1 MRRVGV
7 GPDALTTCVIERA
20 ILALAQYLRRWVNL
34 LLPRWPLT
42 RMGLPLARFSES
54 AAMVRLGTVTFKPP
68 RPPLAN
74 RCSLRVK
81 FKKTGVTTMAGKA
94 LRKRILA
101 DVAKNGGAEYI
112 FDRLSSGTT
121 LTAMAKE
128 FECSREYLRN
138 SLHTVPEYK
147 TALEN
152 AKLTAADALVEQGLE
167 MVDALDGG
175 SSTQEIAA
183 TREKVQWRKFM
194 AGSYN
199 QERYGNRP
207 QTNVTISVSDMH
219 LDALRKV
226 NADLAQ
232 INAEDRQREAM
243 AIDADYEDVTD
254 E

>member
-1 MRRVGV
+1 MVITQ
-7 GPDALTTCVIERA
+7 TTA
-20 ILALAQYLRRWVNL
+20 S
-34 LLPRWPLT
+34 
-42 RMGLPLARFSES
+42 ARS
-54 AAMVRLGTVTFKPP
+54 P

-81 FKKTGVTTMAGKA
+81 FKKTGVNTMAGKA
-94 LRKRILA
+94 LRKKILA
-101 DVAKNGGAEYI
+101 EVAKNGGAEYI

-147 TALEN
+147 AAMES

-232 INAEDRQREAM
+232 IDAEDRQREAM

-254 E
+254 EQ

>member
-1 MRRVGV
+1 
-7 GPDALTTCVIERA
+7 
-20 ILALAQYLRRWVNL
+20 
-34 LLPRWPLT
+34 
-42 RMGLPLARFSES
+42 
-54 AAMVRLGTVTFKPP
+54 
-68 RPPLAN
+68 
-74 RCSLRVK
+74 
-81 FKKTGVTTMAGKA
+81 MAGKA

-101 DVAKNGGAEYI
+101 EVAKNGGAEYI

-121 LTAMAKE
+121 VTAMAKE
-128 FECSREYLRN
+128 FKCSREYLRN

-147 TALEN
+147 AAMES

-226 NADLAQ
+226 NSDLAQ
-232 INAEDRQREAM
+232 IDAEDRQREAS
-243 AIDADYEDVTD
+243 AIEADYEDVSD

>member
-1 MRRVGV
+1 
-7 GPDALTTCVIERA
+7 
-20 ILALAQYLRRWVNL
+20 
-34 LLPRWPLT
+34 
-42 RMGLPLARFSES
+42 
-54 AAMVRLGTVTFKPP
+54 
-68 RPPLAN
+68 
-74 RCSLRVK
+74 
-81 FKKTGVTTMAGKA
+81 MAGKA
-94 LRKRILA
+94 LQKRILS
-101 DVAKNGGAEYI
+101 DVTKQGGAEYL
-112 FDRLSSGTT
+112 FEYFSSGGT
-121 LTAMAKE
+121 MAQLATHY
-128 FECSREYLRN
+128 ECSRGYV
-138 SLHTVPEYK
+138 STALHKVPEY
-147 TALEN
+147 TAVINKARQE
-152 AKLTAADALVEQGLE
+152 AADALVEQGLE

-232 INAEDRQREAM
+232 IDAEDRQREAM

-254 E
+254 EQ

>member
-1 MRRVGV
+1 
-7 GPDALTTCVIERA
+7 
-20 ILALAQYLRRWVNL
+20 
-34 LLPRWPLT
+34 
-42 RMGLPLARFSES
+42 
-54 AAMVRLGTVTFKPP
+54 
-68 RPPLAN
+68 
-74 RCSLRVK
+74 
-81 FKKTGVTTMAGKA
+81 
-94 LRKRILA
+94 
-101 DVAKNGGAEYI
+101 
-112 FDRLSSGTT
+112 
-121 LTAMAKE
+121 MAKE

-147 TALEN
+147 AAMES

-232 INAEDRQREAM
+232 IDAEDRQREAS
-243 AIDADYEDVTD
+243 AIEADYEDVTD

>member
-7 GPDALTTCVIERA
+7 GPDALTICGIEPATLVRV
-20 ILALAQYLRRWVNL
+20 QSLRRWASFL
-34 LLPRWPLT
+34 LLRWLL
-42 RMGLPLARFSES
+42 MHMALLLARSSAS
-54 AAMVRLGTVTFKPP
+54 AATALQALVIGSPP

-74 RCSLRVK
+74 LCSLRVK
-81 FKKTGVTTMAGKA
+81 FEKTGVTTMAGKA

-101 DVAKNGGAEYI
+101 EVAKNGGAEYI

-121 LTAMAKE
+121 VTAMAKE

-147 TALEN
+147 AAMEN

-232 INAEDRQREAM
+232 IDAEDRQREAS
-243 AIDADYEDVTD
+243 AIEADYEDVTD

>member
-1 MRRVGV
+1 
-7 GPDALTTCVIERA
+7 
-20 ILALAQYLRRWVNL
+20 
-34 LLPRWPLT
+34 
-42 RMGLPLARFSES
+42 
-54 AAMVRLGTVTFKPP
+54 
-68 RPPLAN
+68 
-74 RCSLRVK
+74 
-81 FKKTGVTTMAGKA
+81 MAGKA
-94 LRKRILA
+94 LRKKILA
-101 DVAKNGGAEYI
+101 EVAKNGGAEYI

-128 FECSREYLRN
+128 FECSREYFRN

-147 TALEN
+147 TAMDN

-232 INAEDRQREAM
+232 IDAEDRQREAM
-243 AIDADYEDVTD
+243 AIDADYKDVTD
-254 E
+254 EQ